1 MKFLLVLFLFVS
13 FNCSAQ
19 EDVDQE
25 ISPPVFSVEVAGKT
39 LRETVLNIWYDFIA
53 HTPYIVVAIIVLLL
67 TGLCSMLISKLIGN
81 MTSRSKM
88 RGSLRELFQR
98 IVRIIVWMLG
108 ILLAAMVVFPGLT
121 PAKALGGLGLASV
134 AIGFAFKEIF
144 ENFFAGILLLWK
156 YPFEKGDF
164 IECEDILGR
173 VENISVRMTELRQP
187 DGELVVVPNSF
198 LFKNPVF
205 VLTHERSR
213 RMQIMTG
220 VAYSEDARAA
230 LHIIKEAVE
239 SCRLV
244 VKEKDVEVF
253 LNGFGSSSIDIEVT
267 WWADPTPLGERKSR
281 SEVVGAIK
289 QALDD
294 AGIEIPFPYRTLTFK
309 QPLPVRSV
317 ENHSSE

>member
-1 MKFLLVLFLFVS
+1 MRVVFLLLLSVS
-13 FNCSAQ
+13 FFSLAQ
-19 EDVDQE
+19 EGNNLEIDV
-25 ISPPVFSVEVAGKT
+25 PPLTVEAASET
-39 LRETVLNIWYDFIA
+39 LQNTVVKIWYDFIA
-53 HTPYIVVAIIVLLL
+53 HTPYIVVALLVLVI
-67 TGLCSMLISKLIGN
+67 TGLFSMLISRIIGK
-81 MTSRSKM
+81 MTQRSRM
-88 RGSLRELFQR
+88 RGSLRELIQR
-98 IVRIIVWMLG
+98 IVRITVWVLG

-156 YPFEKGDF
+156 YPFEKGDY
-164 IECEDILGR
+164 IECQDILGR
-173 VENISVRMTELRQP
+173 VENISVRMTELRRP

-205 VLTHERSR
+205 VLTHEKSR

-230 LHIIKEAVE
+230 LPIIKEAVE
-239 SCRLV
+239 SCELI
-244 VKEKDVEVF
+244 VKDKGVEVF
-253 LNGFGSSSIDIEVT
+253 LQGFGSSSIDIEVT

-294 AGIEIPFPYRTLTFK
+294 AGIEIPFPYRTLTFNE
-309 QPLPVRSV
+309 PLPVRSV
-317 ENHSSE
+317 NEE